1 MNDTKLNLIEP
12 TVYENCEWCFQFDND
27 EPYVFASTTGN
38 VFASADEPKITLTL
52 NNNSESNFIFTYNEK
67 TFKLFAREL
76 SDADSKLIK
85 TI

>member
-1 MNDTKLNLIEP
+1 MDDTKLNIIEP

-27 EPYVFASTTGN
+27 EPYVFASTNSIRDLTQ
-38 VFASADEPKITLTL
+38 EPKITFTL
-52 NNNSESNFIFTYNEK
+52 NNNSESNFIFSYNGK

-76 SDADSKLIK
+76 SDVDTKIIK